1 MKPTIFSVALA
12 IFGAFSPAQ
21 DDRDRTTPT
30 ATAWAPGQSTAQIAA
45 LVSNGY
51 RLTDIEIE
59 SQSPWTFTVAAV
71 ANTGAYAKAWWYLI
85 GATTAQLSSSISANN
100 ARIVDI
106 ETYDDNGTAR
116 HVAILISNTGAD
128 AKAWWWGVGQTTAQ
142 VNSSVSANNGRLTS
156 LKRYSTAAGDRFTS
170 VMISNTGADA
180 RAWAYLFGAS
190 AAAISQNTPAGGRV
204 YGIERVASDSYD
216 AILVATPGL
225 PPYHPSYQQFLL
237 DRSATSITQE
247 LEYGIARI
255 ADIERYTTP
264 LGTRYLVTL
273 MENANP
279 LEQAVRNRLATLDP
293 WGTGSRGFF
302 LKEVNGPVLAAMR
315 PDTAF
320 VPDRSVTAIHH
331 VHALRQVSLGQTSL
345 SNQVNKPISCGNPG
359 SLQTLASTLRQM
371 MEQSDA
377 MATLAVANLFGL
389 ASIQGTA
396 QALGMANTQTSS
408 DFGCSVGADTTT
420 LRDLARLHEA
430 VANGFVGAQRANL
443 YDLMLNGSADGFQF
457 PNPSASP
464 IDARINARAIELGMP
479 NSVRDAFRSQ
489 MLLAYRSGAKVTAN
503 PLGGAQQTDF
513 SDGGFLRLPF
523 KSASGAITEREYTWG
538 FFCVYDHA
546 IIAGAAVGDI
556 EADLVWDRVKAALDS
571 WDNHTGG
578 TLTALAGAGCSGS
591 AGIPAHTANGTP
603 EIGQSVN
610 YSVGSAP
617 PVALAVALFGF
628 DNVSWNGA
636 PLPFDFAP
644 LGAPGCRLRV
654 NAVISEPRITNVAGA
669 ATVTI
674 AFPND
679 PSLIGA
685 QMFTQYLVVDAP
697 ANALG
702 LTLSGAMR
710 TILGGWL

>member
-1 MKPTIFSVALA
+1 MKPTILSVALA
-12 IFGAFSPAQ
+12 AFGAFLPAQ
-21 DDRDRTTPT
+21 DDRELTTPV
-30 ATAWAPGQSTAQIAA
+30 ATSWAPGQSTAQIAA
-45 LVSNGY
+45 LVSNGF
-51 RLTDIEIE
+51 RLTDLEIE

-71 ANTGAYAKAWWYLI
+71 ANTGAYAKAWWYVI
-85 GATTAQLSSSISANN
+85 GATTAQLTSSISANN

-106 ETYDDNGTAR
+106 ESYDDNGTTR

-142 VNSSVSANNGRLTS
+142 VNSAVSANNGRLTS
-156 LKRYSTAAGDRFTS
+156 LERYSTSAGDRFTT

-190 AAAISQNTPAGGRV
+190 QTAISQNMPAGGRV
-204 YGIERVASDSYD
+204 YGLERVADDSYD

-225 PPYHPSYQQFLL
+225 PPFHPSYAPFLL
-237 DRSATSITQE
+237 DRSASSITQE

-255 ADIERYTTP
+255 ADVERYTTP
-264 LGTRYLVTL
+264 LGTRYVAVLT
-273 MENANP
+273 ENANALERSVRDRFATVNP
-279 LEQAVRNRLATLDP
+279 LAV
-293 WGTGSRGFF
+293 GSRGFF
-302 LKEVNGPVLAAMR
+302 LKEVNGPILAAMR
-315 PDTAF
+315 PDTVF
-320 VPDRSVTAIHH
+320 VPERSVTALHH
-331 VHALRQVSLGQTSL
+331 VHALRQVSLALTSL

-389 ASIQGTA
+389 ANIQGTA
-396 QALGMANTQTSS
+396 QALGMTSTQTSS
-408 DFGCSVGADTTT
+408 DFGCSVGADTMT

-503 PLGGAQQTDF
+503 PLGSAQQTDF

-523 KSASGAITEREYTWG
+523 KNASGAITEREYTWG
-538 FFCVYDHA
+538 VFCVYNHA
-546 IIAGAAVGDI
+546 VVAGSAIGDV
-556 EADLVWDRVKAALDS
+556 EAELVWDRVKAALDS
-571 WDNHTGG
+571 WDNYTGG
-578 TLTALAGAGCSGS
+578 TLTALPGAGCAGS
-591 AGIPAHTANGTP
+591 AGIPTHTANGTP

-610 YSVGSAP
+610 YAVGNAP

-636 PLPFDFAP
+636 PLPFDLAP
-644 LGAPGCRLRV
+644 IGAPGCRLRV
-654 NAVISEPRITNVAGA
+654 NGVISEPRITNIAGA
-669 ATVTI
+669 AVATI

-685 QMFTQYLVVDAP
+685 QLFTQYLVVDAP

-702 LTLSGAMR
+702 LTFSAAMR
-710 TILGGWL
+710 TTLGGWL